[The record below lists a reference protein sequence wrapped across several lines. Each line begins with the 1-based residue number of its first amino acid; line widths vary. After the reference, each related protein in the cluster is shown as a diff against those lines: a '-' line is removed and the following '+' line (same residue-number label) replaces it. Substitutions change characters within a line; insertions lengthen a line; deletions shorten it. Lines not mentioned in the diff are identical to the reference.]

1 MDIVKYFITSNAAAV
16 ELENEHLR
24 NFMNRYNVK
33 LPNRKSFTNE
43 LIPSLVKNLKVKIE
57 LKLQEGFSITLIVD
71 IWSSH
76 QMADFI
82 GLCACIIDKYFN
94 KKLLVLGFT
103 RMPGPH
109 TAENIK
115 IAIESIVNQYNF
127 DKSKIK
133 GIVCD
138 EGKSLI
144 RLFKQLDTCL
154 GIELDELEEITESD
168 ENQNNE
174 ILVVNKL

>member
-57 LKLQEGFSITLIVD
+57 LKLQESFSITLIVD

-82 GLCACIIDKYFN
+82 GLCTCIINNFK
-94 KKLLVLGFT
+94 KKLLALDFT
-103 RMPGPH
+103 KELR
-109 TAENIK
+109 NK
-115 IAIESIVNQYNF
+115 IIE
-127 DKSKIK
+127 KI
-133 GIVCD
+133 
-138 EGKSLI
+138 
-144 RLFKQLDTCL
+144 
-154 GIELDELEEITESD
+154 
-168 ENQNNE
+168 
-174 ILVVNKL
+174 